1 MASVKGIARA
11 TPYDAEGAA
20 WLVLLLLLIVLAF
33 AFGPYGG
40 FWYF

>member
-1 MASVKGIARA
+1 MASVKGFSHAV
-11 TPYDAEGAA
+11 PYDAEGAA

-40 FWYF
+40 FWLF